1 MTFSGGKTV
10 AACDSMHCGTAHGV
24 RGIGERVKTYW
35 FIQPPKQIIK

>member
-24 RGIGERVKTYW
+24 RGIGKELKLTGSYSLLSR
-35 FIQPPKQIIK
+35 